1 MASTSERNW
10 AVVSTILT
18 NITLNGTTEIL
29 SSVIDFVTIGY
40 EGAHFTIDA
49 TFNSSGA
56 AGITANL
63 YGSIDAA
70 NFDDVPLTALQIT
83 VSTAAPQQVSFIIR
97 DIAYGRWG
105 LVHSSAET
113 NMAVATIQY
122 KPWTWKT

>member
-1 MASTSERNW
+1 MASTSQRNW
-10 AVVSTILT
+10 AAVSTILT

-29 SSVIDFVTIGY
+29 SSVIDFVAIGF
-40 EGAHFTIDA
+40 EGGHFTIDA
-49 TFNSSGA
+49 TFNSSGV

-70 NFDDVPLTALQIT
+70 NFDDIPLTSLQFPAT
-83 VSTAAPQQVSFIIR
+83 TAAPTQVSFIIR

-105 LVHSSAET
+105 LAHSSAET